1 MNENII
7 QGNWG
12 YAVIKDGAIWIP
24 AVMGKLKP
32 VLQDLYGRTGI
43 KRMIFSSVINP
54 ESLKSHLRNITKEW
68 DEWFE
73 EAEDYSH
80 CIEIDYKPT
89 EVEEKKEGG
98 K

>member
-24 AVMGKLKP
+24 AVMGRLKP
-32 VLQDLYGRTGI
+32 ALQDLHERTGI

-80 CIEIDYKPT
+80 CIEIYYKPT
-89 EVEEKKEGG
+89 ELEEKAKE
-98 K
+98 